1 MTLCAGAG
9 FLDEIVG
16 RLLSFLKYVFENY
29 WNGEE
34 PYKGFVLD
42 NCVQLVIMTVFQKE
56 QYFSEKFKRKMEEWS
71 VLPAG
76 FFAWMDAENTKN
88 RENMQHSPVNMM
100 EILDVWCQVPS
111 LE

>member
-1 MTLCAGAG
+1 M
-9 FLDEIVG
+9 G

-29 WNGEE
+29 WSGEE
-34 PYKGFVLD
+34 AYKGFVLD
-42 NCVQLVIMTVFQKE
+42 NSVQLVIMTVFQKK
-56 QYFSEKFKRKMEEWS
+56 QYFSEAFKRNMEEWS

-76 FFAWMDAENTKN
+76 FFAWMDAENAKN

>member
-1 MTLCAGAG
+1 MTLSAGAG

-56 QYFSEKFKRKMEEWS
+56 QYFFGK
-71 VLPAG
+71 V
-76 FFAWMDAENTKN
+76 
-88 RENMQHSPVNMM
+88 
-100 EILDVWCQVPS
+100 
-111 LE
+111 